1 MPKYEIHKC
10 EMYIYINEQP
20 NNMNCFKIIIIYV
33 CEVNC
38 QRQLPHSMQLCV
50 WDCSGNENLMRGGR
64 SLGNLNFHNTPCDSS
79 AIVS

>member
-38 QRQLPHSMQLCV
+38 QR
-50 WDCSGNENLMRGGR
+50 
-64 SLGNLNFHNTPCDSS
+64 
-79 AIVS
+79 